1 MSGENKT
8 KLAGQRSV
16 SFLSVVPNFAPAH
29 SRIMGFIVE

>member
-16 SFLSVVPNFAPAH
+16 SFLSVVPNFAPVH
-29 SRIMGFIVE
+29 SLQIKSQA